1 LLSEIPWLGYL
12 FKHTSRE
19 VRKTEL
25 VIMLTPKVVT
35 SENMREI
42 AAPEQQRLEKLK
54 QSTSQ

>member
-1 LLSEIPWLGYL
+1 
-12 FKHTSRE
+12 

-42 AAPEQQRLEKLK
+42 AAPEQQRLEKL
-54 QSTSQ
+54 QQ